1 MMTLAKLKIK
11 LIEVGAHA
19 RWEPDENQTACDASH
34 TNSYKPSLVKATQIS
49 KCQKFVKKGFE
60 TCDNF
65 EADLVEEV
73 SHSLPFCFSRT
84 ASRFAHGLELESSQS
99 PFIKSTTK

>member
-34 TNSYKPSLVKATQIS
+34 TNSCPPTVIS
-49 KCQKFVKKGFE
+49 KPRRSQNDKKKGQK
-60 TCDNF
+60 NM
-65 EADLVEEV
+65 
-73 SHSLPFCFSRT
+73 R
-84 ASRFAHGLELESSQS
+84 
-99 PFIKSTTK
+99 